1 MKKNKC
7 CGTCDSDYKNKDARN
22 VAIQRIIHNLNMEVT
37 IQEVNTKI
45 NNICSTYAQEKVKI
59 KKSTGTG
66 SGANDVYV
74 PSLAWYE
81 IADRFLS
88 GVIKSRKT
96 YQNVENSDNS
106 SSDPDI
112 PTAPSP
118 DIPAAPSPDIAIAP
132 SPDIPIAP
140 SPDIPIAPSP
150 DIPIA
155 PSSDILAEPSS
166 DIPGPLPPPADLQ
179 TPSSSQQLNSEI
191 FVKPQNTIKK
201 KRPLKRPLVPQHIEK
216 SIETLNNI
224 KDQVLCHKEIEDEF
238 SLFAKNIA
246 SQLRQLPLIDALD
259 VQSEIIEVV
268 KRKRINRMQ
277 LGNNSTTSNEYTFE
291 IPEHLFNNLESQIHI
306 QRDGTRQESS
316 QLVVVNDALQ
326 EEGIEVQIQRDA
338 TRQETSPEFVEDD
351 QLQKAIR
358 SIGGIQNNENYRY
371 FAKQ

>member
-1 MKKNKC
+1 MAASRKKWTERDTVRFVELYEEEQVLWNVRLK
-7 CGTCDSDYKNKDARN
+7 DYKNKDARN
-22 VAIQRIIHNLNMEVT
+22 AAIQRIIHNLNMEVT
-37 IQEVNTKI
+37 IKEVNTKI
-45 NNICSTYAQEKVKI
+45 NNIRSTYTQEKVKI

-106 SSDPDI
+106 SSDPDV
-112 PTAPSP
+112 PAAPSP
-118 DIPAAPSPDIAIAP
+118 DIPAAPSPDIPPAP

-150 DIPIA
+150 
-155 PSSDILAEPSS
+155 DILAEPSS

-216 SIETLNNI
+216 SIETLNSI

-246 SQLRQLPLIDALD
+246 SQLRQLLLIDALD
-259 VQSEIIEVV
+259 VLSEIIEIV
-268 KRKRINRMQ
+268 KRKSINRMQ
-277 LGNNSTTSNEYTFE
+277 LENNSATSNEYTFE

-306 QRDGTRQESS
+306 QRDATRQESS

-326 EEGIEVQIQRDA
+326 EEGIEV
-338 TRQETSPEFVEDD
+338 
-351 QLQKAIR
+351 
-358 SIGGIQNNENYRY
+358 
-371 FAKQ
+371 